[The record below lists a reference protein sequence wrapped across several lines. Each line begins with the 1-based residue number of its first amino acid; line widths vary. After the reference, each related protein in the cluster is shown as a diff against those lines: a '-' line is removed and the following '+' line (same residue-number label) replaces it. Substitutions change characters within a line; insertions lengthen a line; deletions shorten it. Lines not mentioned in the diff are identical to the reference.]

1 MKKKRLN
8 FSIMKK
14 IIILFFVLQSCFS
27 YSQCLKVLV
36 EDLAKNSKEFKTL
49 VNEKSGFK
57 AWQVLAE
64 NAPTLRTDISE
75 LSLVSQNL
83 EAIEKAGGYTKWK
96 SLQSGG
102 KIEKLWTKID
112 EHDGDF
118 HGNHA
123 TYYDVNVTYQA
134 YREQVGV
141 AFSNNNILE
150 FHLNIPEKLQGQG
163 IGSVIFKQAIED
175 YAPSKVKG
183 WWKSSDIYTG
193 NESINLTIF
202 KQKLQDGLSA
212 ELAVFET
219 PTGKILKANNFDG
232 NVEVI
237 KNTPN
242 EVIIYFNPKM

>member
-1 MKKKRLN
+1 M
-8 FSIMKK
+8 
-14 IIILFFVLQSCFS
+14 
-27 YSQCLKVLV
+27 
-36 EDLAKNSKEFKTL
+36 
-49 VNEKSGFK
+49 
-57 AWQVLAE
+57 
-64 NAPTLRTDISE
+64 RTDISE
-75 LSLVSQNL
+75 VSLVSQNL

-102 KIEKLWTKID
+102 KIEKLWKKI
-112 EHDGDF
+112 
-118 HGNHA
+118 
-123 TYYDVNVTYQA
+123 
-134 YREQVGV
+134 
-141 AFSNNNILE
+141 E

>member
-1 MKKKRLN
+1 M
-8 FSIMKK
+8 
-14 IIILFFVLQSCFS
+14 
-27 YSQCLKVLV
+27 
-36 EDLAKNSKEFKTL
+36 LAS
-49 VNEKSGFK
+49 
-57 AWQVLAE
+57 A
-64 NAPTLRTDISE
+64 
-75 LSLVSQNL
+75 
-83 EAIEKAGGYTKWK
+83 
-96 SLQSGG
+96 
-102 KIEKLWTKID
+102 
-112 EHDGDF
+112 GDF